1 MGISVKAAVIVAII
15 IECILYGVSIFLFG
29 ITLWSLTYQ
38 RKSTEVSRSM
48 LVAACLL
55 FLLGTMH
62 VIVDANHVWQGFIS
76 SGNADQYFDDVSKDT
91 FKNAIYELE
100 TLVGDAILIYRCY
113 VVWNRIDVIIIPVI
127 GWMAVAGTGTHAVW
141 SIDQLSSVG
150 AESVFLQE
158 TAQWIISFYSTAI
171 ATNFIA
177 TSYDTSTVPS
187 QIEFANPR
195 NLGILALK
203 LWLIHRRSSGI
214 RTTRS
219 RAYPILVLIMEC
231 GALYSISLVT
241 MLATYLAASN
251 GSYIVIDMIG
261 QIIPITFCL
270 IIVRTAMLRFSGETS
285 LSVMRTGISDRLPIA
300 RPMNVH
306 IGRLVGVDSDFS
318 KASGVSST
326 QVDATEDEYHSKL
339 HNYP

>member
-1 MGISVKAAVIVAII
+1 
-15 IECILYGVSIFLFG
+15 
-29 ITLWSLTYQ
+29 
-38 RKSTEVSRSM
+38 
-48 LVAACLL
+48 
-55 FLLGTMH
+55 MH

-76 SGNADQYFDDVSKDT
+76 SGDADQYFDDVSKDT

-100 TLVGDAILIYRCY
+100 TLVGDGILIYRCY

-127 GWMAVAGTGTHAVW
+127 GWMAVAGTATHAVW

-158 TAQWIISFYSTAI
+158 TGQWVISFYSTAI
-171 ATNFIA
+171 VTNFIA
-177 TSYDTSTVPS
+177 TS
-187 QIEFANPR
+187 
-195 NLGILALK
+195 ILASK
-203 LWLIHRRSSGI
+203 LWLIHRRSSSI

-219 RAYPILVLIMEC
+219 RAYPILILIMEC

-241 MLATYLAASN
+241 MLAVYLAASN
-251 GSYIVIDMIG
+251 GAYIVIDMIG

-270 IIVRTAMLRFSGETS
+270 IIVRTAMMRFNGETS
-285 LSVMRTGISDRLPIA
+285 RSVMRTGISDRLPIA

-306 IGRLVGVDSDFS
+306 IGRMVGVDSDVS

-326 QVDATEDEYHSKL
+326 QVDAMEDAYHSKL